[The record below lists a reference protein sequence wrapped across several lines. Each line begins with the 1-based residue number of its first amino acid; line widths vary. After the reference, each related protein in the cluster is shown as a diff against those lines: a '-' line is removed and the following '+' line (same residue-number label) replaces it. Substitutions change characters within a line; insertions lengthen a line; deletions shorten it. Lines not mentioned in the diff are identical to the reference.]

1 MSPIYFVD
9 LQSCHDSVF
18 FNFCFADVRVQ
29 IYLFFLLPPIS
40 LLCFVDMSEREKLK
54 AVQQAMKKGAK
65 SDIPS
70 KVYVVAGKGPTGSKK
85 KGAKVKM
92 VDSRMKSDTRG
103 AKRANTK
110 QKTGKAPKKKKGK
123 GRQGRH

>member
-1 MSPIYFVD
+1 MWAVSFGF
-9 LQSCHDSVF
+9 LRL
-18 FNFCFADVRVQ
+18 CFAD
-29 IYLFFLLPPIS
+29 
-40 LLCFVDMSEREKLK
+40 MAEREKLK

-103 AKRANTK
+103 AKRANMK

>member
-1 MSPIYFVD
+1 
-9 LQSCHDSVF
+9 
-18 FNFCFADVRVQ
+18 
-29 IYLFFLLPPIS
+29 
-40 LLCFVDMSEREKLK
+40 MSEREKLK

-103 AKRANTK
+103 AKRSQSKKKN
-110 QKTGKAPKKKKGK
+110 GKPAQKKKGK

>member
-1 MSPIYFVD
+1 
-9 LQSCHDSVF
+9 
-18 FNFCFADVRVQ
+18 
-29 IYLFFLLPPIS
+29 
-40 LLCFVDMSEREKLK
+40 MSEREKLK
-54 AVQQAMKKGAK
+54 AVQQAMKKGTK

-103 AKRANTK
+103 MKRSKLK
-110 QKTGKAPKKKKGK
+110 QKTGKAPKTKKGK

>member
-1 MSPIYFVD
+1 M
-9 LQSCHDSVF
+9 
-18 FNFCFADVRVQ
+18 
-29 IYLFFLLPPIS
+29 FLS
-40 LLCFVDMSEREKLK
+40 GTAAADMSEREKLK

-65 SDIPS
+65 TDVPS
-70 KVYVVAGKGPTGSKK
+70 KVYVVAGKGSSGSKK

-103 AKRANTK
+103 MKRAKKK
-110 QKTGKAPKKKKGK
+110 QDAGKAPKKKKGK

>member
-1 MSPIYFVD
+1 MSIPITT
-9 LQSCHDSVF
+9 
-18 FNFCFADVRVQ
+18 
-29 IYLFFLLPPIS
+29 
-40 LLCFVDMSEREKLK
+40 DMSEREKLK

-70 KVYVVAGKGPTGSKK
+70 KVYAVAGKGPTGTKK
-85 KGAKVKM
+85 KGAKIKM

-103 AKRANTK
+103 AKRAKMK
-110 QKTGKAPKKKKGK
+110 QQTGKAPKKKKGK

>member
-1 MSPIYFVD
+1 MF
-9 LQSCHDSVF
+9 
-18 FNFCFADVRVQ
+18 
-29 IYLFFLLPPIS
+29 FFLQTDPIFIGLS
-40 LLCFVDMSEREKLK
+40 FPRILSNSFFSQDMSEREKLK

-103 AKRANTK
+103 AKRATTK